1 MSPEVADTPFDRDDR
16 SPSPTRE
23 RFVCPHCEAYASQW
37 AAVALTARGGMQTQ
51 DLDGWSASVCLS
63 CGNATIWR
71 GLSMVWPNQQIGPVP
86 HADMPEKARK
96 IYDEARQVGNA
107 SPRSAAALLRVC
119 LEQLV
124 NELEPGNSRLN
135 DKVGKLVARG
145 LPEQVQKAM
154 DTLRVFGNEAGAHA
168 GELDL
173 SDDRATVEAL
183 FEILN
188 IVVEDVVTRQKK
200 IEALYRRLPQGKLDA
215 IARRD
220 APKA

>member
-1 MSPEVADTPFDRDDR
+1 MSPEDADSAFGRDDR

-23 RFVCPHCEAYASQW
+23 RFVCPSCEAFASQW
-37 AAVALTARGGMQTQ
+37 TASNLIAYNATGKR
-51 DLDGWSASVCLS
+51 DLDGWSVSVCLS
-63 CGNATIWR
+63 CGKPTIWF
-71 GLSMVWPNQQIGPVP
+71 GSSMVWPTQQIGPIAHP
-86 HADMPEKARK
+86 DMPETVRK
-96 IYDEARQVGNA
+96 VYDEARQVGNA

-124 NELEPGNSRLN
+124 NQLEPGNSSLN
-135 DKVGKLVARG
+135 EKVGKLVARG
-145 LPEQVQKAM
+145 LPEQVQQAM
-154 DTLRVFGNEAGAHA
+154 DTLRVFGNEAGAHV
-168 GELDL
+168 GEVDL
-173 SDDRATVEAL
+173 SDDRSTVEAL

-200 IEALYRRLPQGKLDA
+200 IDALYRRLPQGKLDA